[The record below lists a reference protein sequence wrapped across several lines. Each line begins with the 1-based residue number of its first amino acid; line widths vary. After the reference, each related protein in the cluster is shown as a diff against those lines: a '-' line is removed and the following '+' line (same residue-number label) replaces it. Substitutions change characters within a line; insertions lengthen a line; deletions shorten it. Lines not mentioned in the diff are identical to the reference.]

1 MNTPIPGEIDRRLL
15 NERSVSGRIGLQL
28 QKLDVP
34 EQPLPDAGLL
44 RTHDAR
50 LPEVSQPEVVR
61 YFTTLSAMNFSI
73 DSNFYPLGSCT
84 MKYNPKVNEE
94 MAFLPGMAGI
104 HPNQPDETVQ
114 GALQLVWELQH
125 DLAHR

>member
-1 MNTPIPGEIDRRLL
+1 MKVPFPGEIDRRLL

-28 QKLDVP
+28 QEIDVP
-34 EQPLPDAGLL
+34 EQPFPDAGLL
-44 RTHDAR
+44 RSVEAR

-73 DSNFYPLGSCT
+73 DTNFYPLGSCT

-114 GALQLVWELQH
+114 GALQLIWELQQ
-125 DLAHR
+125 DLG